1 MPKVQASSMGASDA
15 DSDAGDSRTPWCLAA
30 QIYPTFAFLG
40 VQMCWSVAYGYIT
53 PILVTFNLS
62 IETVGIVWFFSS
74 LASCMTV
81 PLVSAASDFSQNAW
95 GRRRPFLGGFL
106 IVGAGG
112 LILLAYAES
121 LGVWLGDTNEE
132 QRYALSMAIIGLI
145 LGQVGLDGIQGME
158 RGLCTDTLEADAL
171 QGVNSFFA
179 LQGSL
184 GRLLGFGLG
193 SINLAKAP
201 GLSYLGSQTQ
211 ILFLLSAGVL
221 FVTTCATLVS
231 SVEKH
236 FIPQLYELFNGNFVS
251 SAKRAVFGMKSLP
264 KAVRLAAVSNL
275 LAWSAFALLF
285 YYGSY
290 FYGAYIY
297 GGDPEDTGKPD
308 SLYERGVQAASF
320 AFLLMAVVAS
330 FTSLILGSLAARV
343 GLKRVWVASLVF
355 AAAVFLGLFF
365 LRPGNKA
372 AALALFAC
380 LGLPLA
386 ASYQC
391 PWSIVTVAVRRS
403 ENSALYCSLFR
414 SISEV
419 LPFALQGLMGSLLLS
434 LFQGSSREV
443 FVAASVLMAVAGVYT
458 HNCVLDVQDVEEYEE
473 EM

>member
-1 MPKVQASSMGASDA
+1 MDASDA

-30 QIYPTFAFLG
+30 QIYTTFAFLG

-53 PILVTFNLS
+53 PILVTFNLT
-62 IETVGIVWFFSS
+62 IETVGIVWCFSS
-74 LASCMTV
+74 LASCVTV
-81 PLVSAASDFSQNAW
+81 PLISAASDYTQNPW
-95 GRRRPFLGGFL
+95 GRRRPFMAGFL

-121 LGVWLGDTNEE
+121 LGVWLGDTNEK
-132 QRYALSMAIIGLI
+132 QRYALGMAVIGLI
-145 LGQVGLDGIQGME
+145 LAQVGLDGIQGME

-193 SINLAKAP
+193 SVNLAKAP
-201 GLSYLGSQTQ
+201 GLTYLGSQTQ

-221 FVTTCATLVS
+221 FFSTCATLLS
-231 SVEKH
+231 SAEKH
-236 FIPQLYELFNGNFVS
+236 FIPQLYELFNASFVS
-251 SAKRAVFGMKSLP
+251 SAKRAVFGVKSLP

-297 GGDPEDTGKPD
+297 EGDPEDTGKVGT
-308 SLYERGVQAASF
+308 LYEQGVQAASF
-320 AFLLMAVVAS
+320 GFLLMAVVAS
-330 FTSLILGSLAARV
+330 LTAMILGPLAARI
-343 GLKRVWVASLVF
+343 GLKRVWVTSLAC

-365 LRPGNKA
+365 VRPGDKA

-419 LPFALQGLMGSLLLS
+419 LPFALQGLLGSLLLS
-434 LFQGSSREV
+434 LFQGSARAV
-443 FVAASVLMAVAGVYT
+443 FVAASVLMAVAAVYT
-458 HNCVLDVQDVEEYEE
+458 HMYVLDVQDVEEYEE
-473 EM
+473 EV